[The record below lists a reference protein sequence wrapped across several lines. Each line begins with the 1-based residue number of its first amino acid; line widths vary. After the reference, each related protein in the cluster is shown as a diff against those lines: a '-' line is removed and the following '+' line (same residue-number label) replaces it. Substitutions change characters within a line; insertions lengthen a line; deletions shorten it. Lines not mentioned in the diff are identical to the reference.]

1 MSKGR
6 RVRCCVQ
13 KIKRHTKYVFD
24 FKQSYSVFKKSLIID
39 GGGVLFE
46 SELSGNKTL

>member
-13 KIKRHTKYVFD
+13 KIKRHTEYVSG
-24 FKQSYSVFKKSLIID
+24 FKQSYSGIKKLD
-39 GGGVLFE
+39 Y
-46 SELSGNKTL
+46 